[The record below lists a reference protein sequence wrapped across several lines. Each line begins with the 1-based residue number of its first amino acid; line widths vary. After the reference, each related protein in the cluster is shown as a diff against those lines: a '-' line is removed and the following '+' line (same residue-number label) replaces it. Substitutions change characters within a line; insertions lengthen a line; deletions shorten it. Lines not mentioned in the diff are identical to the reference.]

1 MAAKASGQLQIERH
15 IEAMAHPLRHKCWI
29 SLYGREASPKEIA
42 DELNADTALVSHH
55 VKRLVKLDCAE
66 LVREEKVR
74 GAIRHVYK
82 ATRRVLIDVDD
93 WNRLIDENPP
103 FAKHLLCHFM
113 QSQLDDFRK
122 SVQAGVL
129 GSDDRWHI
137 TRNPAL
143 VDETGLTEALE
154 LAGRF
159 QAELAEVVRRS
170 AERREG
176 AEGEAVPISACLSVF
191 KSASR

>member
-1 MAAKASGQLQIERH
+1 VATKTNGKLQFESH

-29 SLYGREASPKEIA
+29 ILHGREASPKEIA
-42 DELNADTALVSHH
+42 DELGADTALVSHH
-55 VKRLVKLDCAE
+55 VKRLVKLNCAE

-74 GAIRHVYK
+74 GTIRHVYK
-82 ATRRVLIDVDD
+82 ATQRVLVDVED

-103 FAKHLLCHFM
+103 FAKHLLCGFM
-113 QSQLDDFRK
+113 QSQLDDFRR

-137 TRNPAL
+137 TRDPAV

-154 LAGRF
+154 LADRF
-159 QAELAEVVRRS
+159 QAELVEIVRRS
-170 AERREG
+170 AERRDG
-176 AEGEAVPISACLSVF
+176 SGGDAIPISACLSVF
-191 KSASR
+191 KSASH